1 MIKPLGKT
9 IYDTNF
15 GNNHSGL
22 NVGCINNAANVDL
35 VDYKDKYLQVLADF
49 ENYKRHKEKEIER
62 IRKTANKELI
72 LRLLPAL
79 DDCKTAYAM
88 SSDKNGLELIYRKI
102 SNVINEFGVSEYGYE
117 GETFDPNLHN
127 AISLSSGNIVG
138 NGNISEVFKNGYI
151 MNGEIIRHADVV
163 VEQS

>member
-1 MIKPLGKT
+1 MIKPFGKT
-9 IYDTNF
+9 ISDTNF
-15 GNNHSGL
+15 GNNHSDL
-22 NVGCINNAANVDL
+22 NVGCINNETNVDL
-35 VDYKDKYLQVLADF
+35 IDYKEKYLQALADF

-62 IRKTANKELI
+62 IRKNANKELI

-79 DDCKTAYAM
+79 DDCKTAYAL

-127 AISLSSGNIVG
+127 AISLSNGNIVG
-138 NGNISEVFKNGYI
+138 NSNISEVFKNGYI

>member
-1 MIKPLGKT
+1 M
-9 IYDTNF
+9 
-15 GNNHSGL
+15 
-22 NVGCINNAANVDL
+22 
-35 VDYKDKYLQVLADF
+35 
-49 ENYKRHKEKEIER
+49 
-62 IRKTANKELI
+62 I

-79 DDCKTAYAM
+79 DDCKTAYAL

-127 AISLSSGNIVG
+127 AISLSNGNIVG

>member
-9 IYDTNF
+9 ISDTNF
-15 GNNHSGL
+15 GNNHSDL
-22 NVGCINNAANVDL
+22 NIGSINNAANVDL
-35 VDYKDKYLQVLADF
+35 VDYKDKYLQALADF
-49 ENYKRHKEKEIER
+49 ENYKRHKEIEIER

-88 SSDKNGLELIYRKI
+88 SSDKKGLELIYRKI

-127 AISLSSGNIVG
+127 AISISSGRRVG
-138 NGNISEVFKNGYI
+138 NGNISDVFKNGYI

>member
-1 MIKPLGKT
+1 MIKPFGKT
-9 IYDTNF
+9 ISDTNF
-15 GNNHSGL
+15 GNNHSVL
-22 NVGCINNAANVDL
+22 NVGCINNETNVDL
-35 VDYKDKYLQVLADF
+35 IDYKEKYLQALADF

-62 IRKTANKELI
+62 IRKNANKELI

-79 DDCKTAYAM
+79 DDCKTAYAL

-127 AISLSSGNIVG
+127 AISLSNGNIVG